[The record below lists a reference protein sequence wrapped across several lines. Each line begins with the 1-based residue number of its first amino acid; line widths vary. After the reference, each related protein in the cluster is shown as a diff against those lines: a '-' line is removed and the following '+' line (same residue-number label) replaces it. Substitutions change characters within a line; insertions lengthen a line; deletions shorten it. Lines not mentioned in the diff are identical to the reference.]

1 MGKKGGG
8 GRRGG
13 RERRRERERGQ
24 GELYQQAPDQPPSGD
39 LLVFISATLLCV
51 IKGNMH
57 RGIVTRQG
65 CPEGFET
72 ESIVLRTATH
82 NVMSAADIQGEVH
95 IAFDLMQY

>member
-1 MGKKGGG
+1 
-8 GRRGG
+8 
-13 RERRRERERGQ
+13 
-24 GELYQQAPDQPPSGD
+24 
-39 LLVFISATLLCV
+39 
-51 IKGNMH
+51 MH